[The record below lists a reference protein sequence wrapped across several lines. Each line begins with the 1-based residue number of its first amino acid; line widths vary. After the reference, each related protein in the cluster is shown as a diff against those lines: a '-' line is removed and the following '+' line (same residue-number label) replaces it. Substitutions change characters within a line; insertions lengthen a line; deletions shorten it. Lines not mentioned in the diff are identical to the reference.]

1 MIYNEI
7 VNEKFCAKLIL
18 NINFLKNEHLYKMFV
33 NKFLYYKLIKSLYNN
48 YINLD
53 Y

>member
-1 MIYNEI
+1 M
-7 VNEKFCAKLIL
+7 
-18 NINFLKNEHLYKMFV
+18 NFLKNKHLYKMFV
-33 NKFLYYKLIKSLYNN
+33 NKFKFLYYKLIKSLYNN